1 MEENSE
7 MQAKKR
13 NKEEKVLGEGRKEK
27 LCGLEI
33 ES

>member
-7 MQAKKR
+7 MQARKR
-13 NKEEKVLGEGRKEK
+13 NKEGKVLGGGRKEK
-27 LCGLEI
+27 LCELEI